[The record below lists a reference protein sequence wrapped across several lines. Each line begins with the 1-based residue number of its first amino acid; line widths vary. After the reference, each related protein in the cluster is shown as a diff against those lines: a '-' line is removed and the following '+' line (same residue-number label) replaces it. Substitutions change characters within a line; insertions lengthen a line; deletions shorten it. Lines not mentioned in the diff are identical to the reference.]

1 MHIEFRR
8 LKLHNF
14 FSFGDAELI
23 FQDDGFI
30 KVSGINNNPDDL
42 AISNGSGKSSLWEGI
57 IWVLTGDTIRG
68 AKNIANIYGEDGT
81 FCELEFDLDKSSYK
95 IIRAKDHSVYKT
107 SLQIYIDGKDC
118 SGKGI
123 RDSQKLLEQYL
134 PDLSADLLGSV
145 IVLGQG
151 LPQKFTNNSPSARK
165 EILEKLAKSD
175 FMIDDLKKKIT
186 ARKTFHQHEIRTFE
200 DEILKLETRRQL
212 LSDTMSNNQ
221 VSFNN
226 LPSRTSLQ
234 ESCTNLAEAARLIE
248 DQISDENNFLVQIDL
263 EYNKLSEDLLNINN
277 QCQSELSAAKYIFD
291 IDYNPLIEDE
301 QKLVADLLSID
312 KQINQIKQI
321 VDVCPTC
328 GQHIPNI
335 NKPDTSTLEH
345 DKELKLEIL
354 KNHRLK
360 MSYMRD
366 ELTKENTRIED
377 KYRLKQEELKNE
389 LFELTTKKRCH
400 NQNLSTLN
408 SKFQSKQVEL
418 AEVQTK
424 LANLDYTREKL
435 LADIANAKAD
445 IEVISDQILYN
456 NTNKDLQQLK
466 LDIVSKFETAIKRD
480 FRGYLLTTIIEYI
493 ESRAKFYSRTVFET
507 SNLEFCLD
515 GNNIHIAYSGKDYEN
530 LSGGERQKVDLIIQF
545 SIRDMLTNH
554 LNFSSNILV
563 LDEIFDN
570 LDQIGCEK
578 VIDLISE
585 MQDIKN
591 IFIVTHRKDLSIP
604 SDKELT
610 VVKAN
615 TGISEL
621 Q

>member
-1 MHIEFRR
+1 MHIDFKR

-42 AISNGSGKSSLWEGI
+42 AISNGSGKSSLWEAI
-57 IWVLTGDTIRG
+57 IWTLTGDTIRG
-68 AKNIANIYGEDGT
+68 AKNIANIYGDDGT
-81 FCELEFDLDKSSYK
+81 YCELEFDLDKSNYK
-95 IIRAKDHSVYKT
+95 IIRAKEHAVFKT
-107 SLQIYIDGKDC
+107 SLQIFIDGKDC

-151 LPQKFTNNSPSARK
+151 LPQKFTSNSPSARK

-175 FMIDDLKKKIT
+175 FMIDDLKQKIS
-186 ARKTFHQHEIRTFE
+186 ARKTFHQAEIRRFE
-200 DEILKLETRRQL
+200 DDILKLQARSEF
-212 LSDTMSNNQ
+212 LSNLAANNQ
-221 VSFNN
+221 YTLDN
-226 LPSRTSLQ
+226 LPDNSSLELDHQ
-234 ESCTNLAEAARLIE
+234 AICESI
-248 DQISDENNFLVQIDL
+248 IDL
-263 EYNKLSEDLLNINN
+263 ETQIAAENNYLVQADFEYNQIAAELLELNN
-277 QCQSELSAAKYIFD
+277 ACQSEITLIRNTFEIESK
-291 IDYNPLIEDE
+291 PLTDE
-301 QKLVADLLSID
+301 EQRLVATLISID
-312 KQINQIKQI
+312 KQIDQIKQI
-321 VDVCPTC
+321 VDICPTC

-335 NKPDTSTLEH
+335 DKPDTSLLEQQ
-345 DKELKLEIL
+345 KASQLEIL
-354 KNHRLK
+354 QNHRAK
-360 MSYMRD
+360 
-366 ELTKENTRIED
+366 
-377 KYRLKQEELKNE
+377 
-389 LFELTTKKRCH
+389 
-400 NQNLSTLN
+400 LSTLHSQLDNEVAKISEKYINTQQTLKQQLSEMAENKRKRTQFLAALN
-408 SKFQSKQVEL
+408 SDLHSKQLEANEL
-418 AEVQTK
+418 QNK
-424 LANLDYTREKL
+424 LANLDHTREKL
-435 LADIANAKAD
+435 ILDINAANVE
-445 IEVISDQILYN
+445 IEAISTQILYN
-456 NTNKDLQQLK
+456 NTNKDLQQGK
-466 LDIVSKFETAIKRD
+466 LDIITKFETAVKRD

-493 ESRAKFYSRTVFET
+493 EARAKFYSKTVFET

-545 SIRDMLTNH
+545 SIRDMLSNH

-585 MQDIKN
+585 MQDVKN